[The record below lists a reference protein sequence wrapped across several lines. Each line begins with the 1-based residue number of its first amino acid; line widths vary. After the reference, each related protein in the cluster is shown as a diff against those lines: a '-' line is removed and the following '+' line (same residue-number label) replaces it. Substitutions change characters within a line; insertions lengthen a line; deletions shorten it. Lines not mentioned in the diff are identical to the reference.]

1 MNTRNNT
8 EITHRPPP
16 STDKLHP
23 YVYGAIGIAVLW
35 FALAVWG
42 FRGDGYADYLFA
54 IVTGF
59 IVMAVSVPCILWHV
73 GKKHE
78 SATGSHENDA
88 ARHSKISFRDWASA
102 DFVISQ
108 DRLKGANAAIEALLP
123 LVVAAFGLTIF
134 GIVFHLAAH
143 HAA

>member
-1 MNTRNNT
+1 
-8 EITHRPPP
+8 
-16 STDKLHP
+16 
-23 YVYGAIGIAVLW
+23 VYGAIGIAILW

-42 FRGDGYADYLFA
+42 FRGEGYADYLFA

-59 IVMAVSVPCILWHV
+59 IVMAVAVPWILWHV

-78 SATGSHENDA
+78 SSGGSHETGSHENDA
-88 ARHSKISFRDWASA
+88 ARDSKISFRDWASA
-102 DFVISQ
+102 DFVIWQ
-108 DRLKGANAAIEALLP
+108 DRLKGSNAAVEALLP

-134 GIVFHLAAH
+134 GIVFRLAAH